1 MVKDTLYYILS
12 EDWGAYKFE
21 SWTKRYAKLRC
32 ARKPSPK
39 IIMTK
44 YLALIL
50 EQHHENETLL
60 WLKEVAL
67 MALEEYI
74 SFSSVKVGVEVW
86 EEDQTRKISWE

>member
-1 MVKDTLYYILS
+1 
-12 EDWGAYKFE
+12 
-21 SWTKRYAKLRC
+21 
-32 ARKPSPK
+32 
-39 IIMTK
+39 MTK

-74 SFSSVKVGVEVW
+74 SFSSVKVGVEVS